1 MLKWIV
7 ILLVISVIAG
17 ALGWRGVSGTA
28 STLAFILNAVVLAI
42 LAAVL
47 LIFAWAGGGF
57 W

>member
-7 ILLVISVIAG
+7 ILLVVSVIAG
-17 ALGWRGVSGTA
+17 ALGWRGVPGAA
-28 STLAFILNAVVLAI
+28 STLAFILIAVALAI
-42 LAAVL
+42 LAAVF

>member
-17 ALGWRGVSGTA
+17 ALGWRGIAGAA
-28 STLAFILNAVVLAI
+28 STLAFILIAIALAI
-42 LAAVL
+42 VAVVL
-47 LIFAWAGGGF
+47 LIFAWAAGGF

>member
-7 ILLVISVIAG
+7 ILLVVSIIAG
-17 ALGWRGVSGTA
+17 ALGWRSVSGAA
-28 STLAFILNAVVLAI
+28 STLAYILIAVALAI
-42 LAAVL
+42 VAAVL